1 MTVCHMIIREPL
13 VIFDTLAGDTNVT
26 ANDLIVPDEVA
37 PNSKRANAVDAQIGS
52 RVRVRR
58 MLIGMSQEKLGE
70 LLKVTFQQIQKYER
84 GANRVSA
91 SRLFHIAKVLGVPV
105 GYFYD
110 KLNVAEDDYAL
121 SGFAETSNDETS
133 MMEFLNT
140 REGIELNRAFQR
152 IVDPA
157 KRRAV
162 VELVRTMAGEELK

>member
-1 MTVCHMIIREPL
+1 MILEAKAGEFIVTDSHLISQYDEP
-13 VIFDTLAGDTNVT
+13 T
-26 ANDLIVPDEVA
+26 
-37 PNSKRANAVDAQIGS
+37 NSKKANAVDAQIGN

-58 MLIGMSQEKLGE
+58 MLVSMSQEKLGE

-91 SRLFHIAKVLGVPV
+91 SRLFQIAKVLGVPI
-105 GYFYD
+105 GYFFD
-110 KLNVAEDDYAL
+110 NLTVADDGAPVP
-121 SGFAETSNDETS
+121 GFAEPSNEEAG

-152 IVDPA
+152 ITDPA

-162 VELVRTMAGEELK
+162 VELVRSMAGEDAK